1 MSSKILMPAL
11 SPTMTEGVINQWLV
25 KVGDVVKAGDIIAEI
40 ETDKATMEVEAVD
53 EGKITHL
60 LEDTVNK
67 QIPVNSVIAIID
79 GDNNETI
86 ENKKKIESTSEN
98 IKDKEIEKPKQILVS
113 KIFQN
118 NNSQNSDSR
127 LKASPLVKKIAK
139 ENNLDLS
146 KFNGTG
152 PDGRI
157 IKRDL
162 ENNNIAEEIPNALLE
177 GDISI
182 PIEGDI
188 SIPSTMRKVIAKRTL
203 EAKQQIPHFY
213 LTVESN
219 VDKLINLRK
228 KINENNSIKVSFND
242 LIVKAISLAM
252 KKNPNTNVYWQNDK
266 IYKLNDI
273 DVSVAVAIDEGLI
286 TPIIKNAD
294 SKGLNIISSE
304 IRELAKLAKTNS
316 LTPEQYTGGSIT
328 VSNLGMFGIS
338 EFAAIISPPQ
348 SSILAIGKIIKKPV
362 VVDDEVVVG
371 NTLKSTLSADHRVLD
386 GAVAGKLLKDFNDII
401 EDPFEIWINSS
412 DMEIL

>member
-1 MSSKILMPAL
+1 MPAL
-11 SPTMTEGVINQWLV
+11 SPTMTDGIINQWLV
-25 KVGDVVKAGDIIAEI
+25 KVGDTVKAGDIIAEI

-53 EGKITHL
+53 EGKITHI
-60 LEDTVNK
+60 LEDTANK

-79 GDNNETI
+79 GDESETI
-86 ENKKKIESTSEN
+86 ENKKKIENTSEVK
-98 IKDKEIEKPKQILVS
+98 KDEEIEKPKQFLDAKISQNS
-113 KIFQN
+113 K
-118 NNSQNSDSR
+118 SQNSDDR

-139 ENNLDLS
+139 EKNLDLS

-157 IKRDL
+157 IKRDIDS
-162 ENNNIAEEIPNALLE
+162 NNIAEEIPNNSFE
-177 GDISI
+177 G
-182 PIEGDI
+182 EI

-242 LIVKAISLAM
+242 LIVKAIGLAM
-252 KKNPNTNVYWQNDK
+252 NKNPHTNVYWQNDK

-294 SKGLNIISSE
+294 SKGLNIISGE

-348 SSILAIGKIIKKPV
+348 SSILAVGKIIKKPI
-362 VVDDEVVVG
+362 VVDDEVIVG

-401 EDPFEIWINSS
+401 EDPFEIWIKSS

>member
-11 SPTMTEGVINQWLV
+11 SPTMTEGIINQWLV
-25 KVGDVVKAGDIIAEI
+25 KVGDNVKAGDIIAEI

-60 LEDTVNK
+60 LEDTANK

-79 GDNNETI
+79 GDDSEII
-86 ENKKKIESTSEN
+86 ENKIKIDNNS
-98 IKDKEIEKPKQILVS
+98 KDTNDIEIQKTKQILDS
-113 KIFQN
+113 KISQN
-118 NNSQNSDSR
+118 NNSKNSDDR

-157 IKRDL
+157 IKRDIDS
-162 ENNNIAEEIPNALLE
+162 NNIAEEIPNTSFK
-177 GDISI
+177 GDIT
-182 PIEGDI
+182 
-188 SIPSTMRKVIAKRTL
+188 IPSTMRKVIAKRTL

-219 VDKLINLRK
+219 VDKLIGLRS
-228 KINENNSIKVSFND
+228 KINENNLVKVSFND
-242 LIVKAISLAM
+242 LIVKAIGLAM
-252 KKNPNTNVYWQNDK
+252 KKNPNTNVYWQNEK
-266 IYKLNDI
+266 IYQLNDI

-348 SSILAIGKIIKKPV
+348 SSILAIGKIIKKPI

-386 GAVAGKLLKDFNDII
+386 GAVAGKSLKDFNDII
-401 EDPFEIWINSS
+401 EDPFEIWMKSS

>member
-11 SPTMTEGVINQWLV
+11 SPTMTEGIINQWLV
-25 KVGDVVKAGDIIAEI
+25 KVGDTVKAGDIIAEI

-60 LEDTVNK
+60 LEDTANK

-79 GDNNETI
+79 GDDSEII
-86 ENKKKIESTSEN
+86 ENKIKIDSNSKDTN
-98 IKDKEIEKPKQILVS
+98 DIKIQKTKQILDS
-113 KIFQN
+113 KISQN
-118 NNSQNSDSR
+118 NNSKNSDDR

-146 KFNGTG
+146 KFKGTG

-157 IKRDL
+157 IKRDIDS
-162 ENNNIAEEIPNALLE
+162 NNIAEEIPNTSLN
-177 GDISI
+177 GDIT
-182 PIEGDI
+182 
-188 SIPSTMRKVIAKRTL
+188 IPSTMRKVIAKRTL

-219 VDKLINLRK
+219 VDKLISLRS
-228 KINENNSIKVSFND
+228 KINENNLVKVSFND
-242 LIVKAISLAM
+242 LIVKAIGLAM
-252 KKNPNTNVYWQNDK
+252 KKNPNTNVYWQNEK
-266 IYKLNDI
+266 IYQLNDI

-348 SSILAIGKIIKKPV
+348 SSILAIGKIIKKPI

-401 EDPFEIWINSS
+401 EDPFEIWIKSS

>member
-11 SPTMTEGVINQWLV
+11 SPTMTDGIINQWLV
-25 KVGDVVKAGDIIAEI
+25 KVGDTVKAGDIIAEI

-53 EGKITHL
+53 EGKITHI
-60 LEDTVNK
+60 LEDTANK

-79 GDNNETI
+79 GDESESI
-86 ENKKKIESTSEN
+86 ENKKKIENTSEDK
-98 IKDKEIEKPKQILVS
+98 KDEEIEKPKQFLDAKISQNS
-113 KIFQN
+113 K
-118 NNSQNSDSR
+118 SQNSDDR

-157 IKRDL
+157 IKRDIDS
-162 ENNNIAEEIPNALLE
+162 NNIAEEIQNTPFN
-177 GDISI
+177 
-182 PIEGDI
+182 GDI

-348 SSILAIGKIIKKPV
+348 SSILAVGKIIKKPIV
-362 VVDDEVVVG
+362 LNDEVIVG

-401 EDPFEIWINSS
+401 EDPFEIWIKSS

>member
-11 SPTMTEGVINQWLV
+11 SPTMTDGIINQWLV
-25 KVGDVVKAGDIIAEI
+25 KVGDIVKAGDIIAEI

-53 EGKITHL
+53 EGKITHI
-60 LEDTVNK
+60 LEDTANK

-79 GDNNETI
+79 GDESESI
-86 ENKKKIESTSEN
+86 ENKKKIKNTSEDK
-98 IKDKEIEKPKQILVS
+98 KDEEIEKPKQYLDAKISQNS
-113 KIFQN
+113 K
-118 NNSQNSDSR
+118 SQNSDDR

-146 KFNGTG
+146 RFNGTG

-157 IKRDL
+157 IKRDIDS
-162 ENNNIAEEIPNALLE
+162 NNIAEEIPITTFDGN
-177 GDISI
+177 
-182 PIEGDI
+182 I

-294 SKGLNIISSE
+294 SKGLKIISGE

-348 SSILAIGKIIKKPV
+348 SSILAVGKIIKKPI
-362 VVDDEVVVG
+362 VVDDEVIVG

-401 EDPFEIWINSS
+401 EDPFEIWIKSS

>member
-11 SPTMTEGVINQWLV
+11 SPTMTEGIINQWLV
-25 KVGDVVKAGDIIAEI
+25 KVGDNVKAGDIIAEI

-60 LEDTVNK
+60 LEDTANK

-79 GDNNETI
+79 GDDSEII
-86 ENKKKIESTSEN
+86 ENKIKIDSNSKDTN
-98 IKDKEIEKPKQILVS
+98 DIKIQKTKQILDS
-113 KIFQN
+113 KISQN
-118 NNSQNSDSR
+118 NNSKNSDDR

-157 IKRDL
+157 IKRDIDS
-162 ENNNIAEEIPNALLE
+162 NNIAEEIPNTSLK
-177 GDISI
+177 GDIT
-182 PIEGDI
+182 
-188 SIPSTMRKVIAKRTL
+188 IPSTMRKVIAKRTL
-203 EAKQQIPHFY
+203 EAKQKIPHFY

-219 VDKLINLRK
+219 VDKLISLRS
-228 KINENNSIKVSFND
+228 KINENNLVKVSFND
-242 LIVKAISLAM
+242 LIVKAIGLAM
-252 KKNPNTNVYWQNDK
+252 KKNPNTNVYWQNEK
-266 IYKLNDI
+266 IYQLNDI

-348 SSILAIGKIIKKPV
+348 SSILAIGKIIKKPI

-401 EDPFEIWINSS
+401 EDPFEIWMKSS

>member
-1 MSSKILMPAL
+1 MPAL
-11 SPTMTEGVINQWLV
+11 SPTMTEGIINQWLV
-25 KVGDVVKAGDIIAEI
+25 KVGDIVKAGDIIAEI

-67 QIPVNSVIAIID
+67 QIPVNSIIAIID
-79 GDNNETI
+79 GDESETI
-86 ENKKKIESTSEN
+86 ENKKKVEN
-98 IKDKEIEKPKQILVS
+98 TIKENKKEEIEKPHESLDLKNS
-113 KIFQN
+113 QN
-118 NNSQNSDSR
+118 FNSQNSDNR

-152 PDGRI
+152 PEGRI
-157 IKRDL
+157 IKRDIDS
-162 ENNNIAEEIPNALLE
+162 NNIADEVTSTPL
-177 GDISI
+177 D
-182 PIEGDI
+182 GDI

-228 KINENNSIKVSFND
+228 KINDNNLVKVSFND
-242 LIVKAISLAM
+242 LIVKAIGLAM

-273 DVSVAVAIDEGLI
+273 DVSVAVAIEEGLI

-294 SKGLNIISSE
+294 SKGLNIISNE

-348 SSILAIGKIIKKPV
+348 SSILAVGKIIKKPV
-362 VVDDEVVVG
+362 VVDNEITIG

-386 GAVAGKLLKDFNDII
+386 GAVAGKLLRDFNDII
-401 EDPFEIWINSS
+401 EDPFEIWIKSS
-412 DMEIL
+412 DMEVI

>member
-1 MSSKILMPAL
+1 MPAL
-11 SPTMTEGVINQWLV
+11 SPTMTEGIINQWLV
-25 KVGDVVKAGDIIAEI
+25 KVGDIVKAGDIIAEI

-67 QIPVNSVIAIID
+67 QIPVNSIIAIID
-79 GDNNETI
+79 GDESETI
-86 ENKKKIESTSEN
+86 ENKKKVEN
-98 IKDKEIEKPKQILVS
+98 TIKENKKEEIEKPHESLDL
-113 KIFQN
+113 KISQN
-118 NNSQNSDSR
+118 NNSQNSDNR

-152 PDGRI
+152 PEGRI
-157 IKRDL
+157 IKRDIDS
-162 ENNNIAEEIPNALLE
+162 NNIADEVASTPL
-177 GDISI
+177 D
-182 PIEGDI
+182 GDI

-228 KINENNSIKVSFND
+228 KINDNNLVKVSFND
-242 LIVKAISLAM
+242 LIVKAIGLAM

-273 DVSVAVAIDEGLI
+273 DVSVAVAIEEGLI

-294 SKGLNIISSE
+294 SKGLNIISNE

-348 SSILAIGKIIKKPV
+348 SSILAVGKIIKKPV
-362 VVDDEVVVG
+362 VVDNEITIG

-386 GAVAGKLLKDFNDII
+386 GAVAGKLLRDFNDII
-401 EDPFEIWINSS
+401 EDPFEIWIKSS
-412 DMEIL
+412 DMEVI

>member
-11 SPTMTEGVINQWLV
+11 SPTMTEGIINQWLV
-25 KVGDVVKAGDIIAEI
+25 KVGDNVKAGDIIAEI

-60 LEDTVNK
+60 LQDTANK

-79 GDNNETI
+79 GDDSEII
-86 ENKKKIESTSEN
+86 ENKIKIDSNS
-98 IKDKEIEKPKQILVS
+98 KDTNDIEIQKTKQILDS
-113 KIFQN
+113 KISQN
-118 NNSQNSDSR
+118 NNSKNSDDR

-157 IKRDL
+157 IKRDIDS
-162 ENNNIAEEIPNALLE
+162 NNIAEEIPNTSLK
-177 GDISI
+177 GDIT
-182 PIEGDI
+182 
-188 SIPSTMRKVIAKRTL
+188 IPSTMRKVIAKRTL

-213 LTVESN
+213 LTIESN
-219 VDKLINLRK
+219 VDKLISLRS
-228 KINENNSIKVSFND
+228 KINENNLVKVSFND
-242 LIVKAISLAM
+242 LIVKAIGLAM
-252 KKNPNTNVYWQNDK
+252 KKNPNTNVYWQNEK
-266 IYKLNDI
+266 IHQLNDI

-348 SSILAIGKIIKKPV
+348 SSILAIGKIIKKPI

-401 EDPFEIWINSS
+401 EDPFEIWMKSS

>member
-11 SPTMTEGVINQWLV
+11 SPTMTEGIINQWLV
-25 KVGDVVKAGDIIAEI
+25 KVGDNVKAGDIIAEI

-60 LEDTVNK
+60 LEDTANK

-79 GDNNETI
+79 GDDSEII
-86 ENKKKIESTSEN
+86 ENKIKIDSNSKNTN
-98 IKDKEIEKPKQILVS
+98 DIETQKTKQILDS
-113 KIFQN
+113 KISQN
-118 NNSQNSDSR
+118 NNSKNPNDR

-146 KFNGTG
+146 TFNGTG

-157 IKRDL
+157 IKRDIDS
-162 ENNNIAEEIPNALLE
+162 NNIAEEIPNTSLK
-177 GDISI
+177 GDIT
-182 PIEGDI
+182 
-188 SIPSTMRKVIAKRTL
+188 IPSTMRKVIAKRTL

-219 VDKLINLRK
+219 VDKLISLRS
-228 KINENNSIKVSFND
+228 KINENNLVKVSFND
-242 LIVKAISLAM
+242 LIVKAIGLAM
-252 KKNPNTNVYWQNDK
+252 KKNPNTNVYWQNEK
-266 IYKLNDI
+266 IYQLNDI

-348 SSILAIGKIIKKPV
+348 SSILAIGKIIKKPI

-401 EDPFEIWINSS
+401 EDPFEIWMKSS

>member
-11 SPTMTEGVINQWLV
+11 SPTMTEGIINQWLV
-25 KVGDVVKAGDIIAEI
+25 RVGDNVKAGDIIAEI

-60 LEDTVNK
+60 LEDNANK
-67 QIPVNSVIAIID
+67 LIPVNSVIAIID
-79 GDNNETI
+79 GDDNEII
-86 ENKKKIESTSEN
+86 ENKNNKVKKFDEDKKTSAIEESNKILNTN
-98 IKDKEIEKPKQILVS
+98 II
-113 KIFQN
+113 QN
-118 NNSQNSDSR
+118 NKPQNSDDR
-127 LKASPLVKKIAK
+127 LRASPFVKKIAK

-152 PDGRI
+152 PEGRI
-157 IKRDL
+157 IKRDIDS
-162 ENNNIAEEIPNALLE
+162 NNVINTDSNNKIDGEA
-177 GDISI
+177 
-182 PIEGDI
+182 
-188 SIPSTMRKVIAKRTL
+188 SIPSTMRRVIAKRTL

-228 KINENNSIKVSFND
+228 KINENNSVKVSFND
-242 LIVKAISLAM
+242 LIVKAIGLAM
-252 KKNPNTNVYWQNDK
+252 KKNPNTNVYWQDDK
-266 IYKLNDI
+266 IYHLNDI

-286 TPIIKNAD
+286 TPIIKKAD
-294 SKGLNIISSE
+294 TKGINTISNE
-304 IRELAKLAKTNS
+304 IKYLAKLAKNNS

-348 SSILAIGKIIKKPV
+348 ASILAVGRIIKKPIV
-362 VVDDEVVVG
+362 VEDEVVVG
-371 NTLKSTLSADHRVLD
+371 NALKSTLSADHRVLD

-401 EDPFEIWINSS
+401 EDPFEIWMKSN
-412 DMEIL
+412 DMEVI

>member
-1 MSSKILMPAL
+1 MPAL
-11 SPTMTEGVINQWLV
+11 SPTMTDGIINQWLV
-25 KVGDVVKAGDIIAEI
+25 KVGDIVKAGDIIAEI

-53 EGKITHL
+53 EGKITHI
-60 LEDTVNK
+60 LEDTANK

-79 GDNNETI
+79 GDESESI
-86 ENKKKIESTSEN
+86 ENKKKIENTSEDK
-98 IKDKEIEKPKQILVS
+98 KDEEIEKPKQFLDP
-113 KIFQN
+113 KISQN
-118 NNSQNSDSR
+118 TKSQNSDDR

-139 ENNLDLS
+139 ESNLDLS

-157 IKRDL
+157 IKRDIDS
-162 ENNNIAEEIPNALLE
+162 NNIAEEIQNTPLDGE
-177 GDISI
+177 
-182 PIEGDI
+182 I
-188 SIPSTMRKVIAKRTL
+188 SIPSTMRMVIAKRTL

-252 KKNPNTNVYWQNDK
+252 KKNPKTNVYWQNDK

-294 SKGLNIISSE
+294 SKGLNIISGE

-348 SSILAIGKIIKKPV
+348 SSILAVGKIIKKPI
-362 VVDDEVVVG
+362 VVDDEVIVG

-401 EDPFEIWINSS
+401 EDPFEIWIKSS

>member
-11 SPTMTEGVINQWLV
+11 SPTMTEGIINQWLV
-25 KVGDVVKAGDIIAEI
+25 KVGDNVKAGDIIAEI

-60 LEDTVNK
+60 LEDTANK

-79 GDNNETI
+79 GDDSEII
-86 ENKKKIESTSEN
+86 ENKIKIDSNSKDTN
-98 IKDKEIEKPKQILVS
+98 DIKIQKTKQILDS
-113 KIFQN
+113 KISQN
-118 NNSQNSDSR
+118 NNSKNSDDR

-157 IKRDL
+157 IKRDIDS
-162 ENNNIAEEIPNALLE
+162 NNIAEEIPNTSLN
-177 GDISI
+177 GDIT
-182 PIEGDI
+182 
-188 SIPSTMRKVIAKRTL
+188 IPSTMRKVIAKRTL

-219 VDKLINLRK
+219 VDKLISLRS
-228 KINENNSIKVSFND
+228 KINENNLVKVSFND
-242 LIVKAISLAM
+242 LIVKAIGLAM
-252 KKNPNTNVYWQNDK
+252 KKNPNTNVYWQNEK
-266 IYKLNDI
+266 IYQLNDI

-348 SSILAIGKIIKKPV
+348 SSILAIGKIIKKPI

-401 EDPFEIWINSS
+401 EDPFEIWMKSS